1 VILYFVPEAQLLH
14 YSDRLLGANLWD
26 EATAVTG
33 TLAEVYLN
41 GRGIRLAPWR
51 AALRFHPAADHPKLK
66 QKFPALIAQVVGA
79 AEASFQF
86 TYLSTDGKRKA
97 AIDKEDQRRTLGS
110 NKGGVVFLTDDI
122 QPGATLLVGEGV
134 ESVASAMQA
143 SGLPGVAVLGVGGL
157 ANVEFSPDVVEI
169 VVLAENDDASRKAI
183 DKAAPSLIEKGVKV
197 RVAQPP
203 QGFGDFNDL
212 IDPGKEGGGPG
223 GLVIAKMIIEAA
235 PEWHP
240 KRGKGAKPA
249 APKQASQA
257 SFLVDLAASRCD
269 LFCEPTGEAYASF
282 IAAHGQG
289 EHRETHRLRSKSFNL
304 WLRLLYYAEKNGAP
318 SSEAMGSAVKTLM
331 AKAHFDGDRR
341 NIYLRTAPLDGKST
355 STCATRIGGQSRSTP
370 TASALSTNHPCISGA
385 RQACCRCRRPRASI
399 PGKGSRDCG
408 KFCASATVVIS
419 SSSSHGCSQL
429 SPAGRPTQ

>member
-1 VILYFVPEAQLLH
+1 MSEKWSQLGH
-14 YSDRLLGANLWD
+14 TLWS
-26 EATAVTG
+26 EATPIDG

-41 GRGIRLAPWR
+41 DRGIRLAPWP

-66 QKFPALIAQVVGA
+66 QKFPALIAHVIGA

-86 TYLSTDGKRKA
+86 TYLSADGKGKA

-110 NKGGVVFLTDDI
+110 NKGGVVLLTDDI

-143 SGLPGVAVLGVGGL
+143 SGLPGVAVLGIGGL
-157 ANVEFSPDVVEI
+157 ASVEFSPDVVEI

-183 DKAAPSLIEKGVKV
+183 DKVAPSLTEKGVKV

-212 IDPGKEGGGPG
+212 IDPSKEGGGPG
-223 GLVIAKMIIEAA
+223 GLVIARMIIAAA
-235 PEWHP
+235 PEWQP

-269 LFCEPTGEAYASF
+269 LFCDPTGEAYASF
-282 IAAHGQG
+282 VAAHGQG
-289 EHRETHRLRSKSFNL
+289 EHRENSPPAVEKLQPLASASLLRREKRRAV
-304 WLRLLYYAEKNGAP
+304 LRGH
-318 SSEAMGSAVKTLM
+318 G
-331 AKAHFDGDRR
+331 
-341 NIYLRTAPLDGKST
+341 
-355 STCATRIGGQSRSTP
+355 IGGQDADGEGAFRRRSAQHLPAHSAARRQDLSR
-370 TASALSTNHPCISGA
+370 HVRSGLA
-385 RQACCRCRRPRASI
+385 
-399 PGKGSRDCG
+399 GDRD
-408 KFCASATVVIS
+408 
-419 SSSSHGCSQL
+419 
-429 SPAGRPTQ
+429 